1 MSITPPVSSA
11 FDLYFVPKTLPTFAP
26 AMDMMQ
32 VVQPIM
38 LTAPTMFTSRNAK
51 VMPAARASMLVATA
65 SISMVLKDSE
75 PLSLPASSSL
85 ESASRIIFAP
95 MSESSMNATQ

>member
-1 MSITPPVSSA
+1 
-11 FDLYFVPKTLPTFAP
+11 
-26 AMDMMQ
+26 
-32 VVQPIM
+32 
-38 LTAPTMFTSRNAK
+38 
-51 VMPAARASMLVATA
+51 MLVATA